1 MGLVT
6 VRVVGTVETFENVR
20 RICSSNTR
28 AVVADA
34 EMQLFFHQLC
44 FNLDVGAGRGMAD
57 GVAEQDVEDLLD
69 CL

>member
-20 RICSSNTR
+20 RICSRNTR

-34 EMQLFFHQLC
+34 EMQLFFRQLC
-44 FNLDVGAGRGMAD
+44 FNLESKRYYLQLQK
-57 GVAEQDVEDLLD
+57 EQ
-69 CL
+69 CARP

>member
-20 RICSSNTR
+20 RICSRNTR

-34 EMQLFFHQLC
+34 EMQLFFRQLC
-44 FNLDVGAGRGMAD
+44 FNLDVGAG
-57 GVAEQDVEDLLD
+57 
-69 CL
+69 